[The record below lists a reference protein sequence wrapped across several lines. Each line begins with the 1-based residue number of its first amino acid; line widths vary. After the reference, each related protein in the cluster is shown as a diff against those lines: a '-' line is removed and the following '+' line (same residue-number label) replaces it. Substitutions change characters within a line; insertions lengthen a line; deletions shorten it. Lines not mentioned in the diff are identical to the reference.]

1 VIISGEMVAEYHKF
15 FSSAALMMVNEV
27 HGKLTKPKPPAN

>member
-1 VIISGEMVAEYHKF
+1 MVAEYHKF

-27 HGKLTKPKPPAN
+27 HGKVEKPKSTAPAR